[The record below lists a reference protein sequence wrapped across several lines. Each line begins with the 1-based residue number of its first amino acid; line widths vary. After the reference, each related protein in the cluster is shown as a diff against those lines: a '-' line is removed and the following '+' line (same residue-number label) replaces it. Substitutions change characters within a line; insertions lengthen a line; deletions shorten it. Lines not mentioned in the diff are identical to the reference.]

1 MLFAARFFGVL
12 ALLTSLSGA
21 NGDSPSSERL
31 SEVVIEAF
39 RAVHDGW
46 SSDEVLLDDE
56 LNAAF
61 IQLCRQQLP
70 DAAEVDLNWT
80 LLNLRKAGRLQTTT
94 ARTRRLS
101 HDQYLH
107 AAEIAARLL
116 YDKHRENMDRALCDP
131 QLRMEF
137 DQIARQIAP
146 DVSPYALRKAALALR
161 KMRQLRPELV
171 ARVADWRREIGAW
184 SADEILAQPE
194 CLTVGPGVYLIRDR
208 SGYLYIGESS
218 NVRKRILQHLTA
230 SDRSTLMNYL
240 ERQGVEQ
247 VTIEVHAF
255 DPDSAARLIEMR
267 RAYESELIRSRR
279 PRFNIAP

>member
-1 MLFAARFFGVL
+1 MSFTASLVSL
-12 ALLTSLSGA
+12 LILLTYLSDA
-21 NGDSPSSERL
+21 NGDSPSDERL

-39 RAVHDGW
+39 RAVHEGW
-46 SSDEVLLDDE
+46 SSDEVLLDDD

-61 IQLCRQQLP
+61 VHRCRQQLP

-80 LLNLRKAGRLQTTT
+80 LLNVRKAGRLQTPTS
-94 ARTRRLS
+94 RTNRLS
-101 HDQYLH
+101 HDDYVH

-116 YDKHRENMDRALCDP
+116 YDKHRENMDRALCHP
-131 QLRMEF
+131 QLRKEF

-146 DVSPYALRKAALALR
+146 EVSAYALRKAALALR

-184 SADEILAQPE
+184 SAEEILAQPE
-194 CLTVGPGVYLIRDR
+194 CLTAGPGIYLIRDR

-218 NVRKRILQHLTA
+218 NVRKRILQHLTT
-230 SDRSTLMNYL
+230 SDHSTLMDYL
-240 ERQGVEQ
+240 KRQGVEQ